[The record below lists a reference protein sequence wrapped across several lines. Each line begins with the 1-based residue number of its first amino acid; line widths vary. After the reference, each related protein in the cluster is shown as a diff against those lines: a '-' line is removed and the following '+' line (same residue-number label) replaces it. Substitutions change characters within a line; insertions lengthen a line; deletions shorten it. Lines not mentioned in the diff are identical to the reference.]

1 MRAILLAAGRGS
13 RLGELTEEEPKC
25 RTMLL
30 GKRLLERQLEAL
42 QAAGICDIAI
52 VRGYRA
58 ERIRVEGVAYYENA
72 RWADTNMVASLCCAA
87 SWLEQG
93 PCLVSYTDIVYS
105 PAAIELLVHGAAEA
119 DIAIPYSTQWRDLWE
134 ARFDDP
140 LTDAETFRLAADGGV
155 AEIGG
160 VPATLEEVEGQFMGL
175 LRLTPAGWRTIRAFL
190 DGCSPAEQARMDVT
204 SLLAGLLGQGVTI
217 AALPYDGLWLEV
229 DRTSDLQLY
238 EQRYQGVL

>member
-30 GKRLLERQLEAL
+30 GKRLIDRQLEAL
-42 QAAGICDIAI
+42 RAAGIREIAI

-58 ERIRVEGVAYYENA
+58 ERIQVEDVTYYTNA
-72 RWADTNMVASLCCAA
+72 QWSDTNMVASLCCAA

-105 PAAIELLVHGAAEA
+105 QSAIELLLRGAPDA
-119 DIAIPYSTQWRDLWE
+119 DIAIPYSTQWRALWE

-140 LTDAETFRLAADGGV
+140 LTDAETFRLTANGDV

-175 LRLTPAGWRTIRAFL
+175 LRLTPAGWRTIRKFL
-190 DGCSPAEQARMDVT
+190 DGCSASEQARMDVT
-204 SLLAGLLGQGVTI
+204 SLLAGLLGQGEAI
-217 AALPYDGLWLEV
+217 AALPYEGLWLEV
-229 DRTSDLQLY
+229 DRASDLHLY
-238 EQRYQGVL
+238 EQRYRRVL

>member
-30 GKRLLERQLEAL
+30 GKRLLDRQLEAL
-42 QAAGICDIAI
+42 RAAGIREIAI

-58 ERIRVEGVAYYENA
+58 ERIRVEGVAYYDNA
-72 RWADTNMVASLCCAA
+72 QWADTNMVASLCCAA
-87 SWLEQG
+87 SWLEQE
-93 PCLVSYTDIVYS
+93 PCVVSYTDIVYS
-105 PAAIELLVHGAAEA
+105 PAAIELLARGAAEA
-119 DIAIPYSTQWRDLWE
+119 DIVIPYSTQWRALWE
-134 ARFDDP
+134 ARFHDP
-140 LTDAETFRLAADGGV
+140 LTDAETFRLTADGGV

-160 VPATLEEVEGQFMGL
+160 VPAALEEVEGQFMGL
-175 LRLTPAGWRTIRAFL
+175 LRLTPGGWRTIRTFL

-204 SLLAGLLGQGVTI
+204 SLLAGLLGQGVAIT
-217 AALPYDGLWLEV
+217 ALPYDGVWLEV
-229 DRTSDLQLY
+229 DRASDLQLY